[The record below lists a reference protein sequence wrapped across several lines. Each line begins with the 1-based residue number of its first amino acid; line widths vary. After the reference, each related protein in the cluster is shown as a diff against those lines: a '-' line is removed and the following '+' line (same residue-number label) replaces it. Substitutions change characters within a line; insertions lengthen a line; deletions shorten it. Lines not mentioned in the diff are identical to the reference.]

1 MEMHKLMWLN
11 KKLKVLQKAVNAEV
25 KTHLARPLSYQ
36 NVNPGTINRR
46 IQMNMQF

>member
-36 NVNPGTINRR
+36 NVNPGSLNRR
-46 IQMNMQF
+46 IQMNK